1 MGAIHSR
8 LSPLRGFHI
17 VSQPSRPAKPDSTIQ
32 KLENQKLDERKL
44 DNTSVWDRY
53 LPEDRVRWSSGWDS
67 NPIWSTEPDLDAIK
81 AVIASELFKDGDH
94 RKDPNL
100 TVRFLA
106 DGAHHRVYEA
116 THPSWTNPYLL
127 RLAVAVDPCLKTESE
142 MATLAFLS
150 QKTSIPVPKPIAW
163 NSGVDSRIGY
173 EWQLIEKLPGVQ
185 LRSVW
190 RTMSPEQQAAV
201 VREMATLLA
210 QMWTKENRFDRIGG
224 LYLTQDQHSSP
235 APNIRPRHVR
245 LGDMQNS
252 KFVVG
257 PSVAGSF
264 NFGRY
269 HYLPVSRG
277 PFNTC
282 REWVKALIDVERE
295 LLDTAK
301 LLLESRDEGPAEY
314 RNDPEAWDNLVE
326 TGIEVNKNFLDKYQL
341 WAANPKAYM
350 DFLPNVFPESTPVSS
365 ETNQHPPTQRDSM
378 PTSDT
383 VTASSDQRFVLLHP
397 DLRDANILVDPES
410 FAITGIIDWE
420 RTVTTPTW
428 HGMYYPLLI
437 NKDEPYHEDEPD
449 IPTTYDKESP
459 DYNACLVDM
468 RDQWDAR
475 ILRGEFDKQMEKLGC
490 QLPWIPSS
498 RMDKFKMSFVSG
510 INDIKNEYIWASNA
524 LEGLKEEWEEMEQR
538 RMEVEELVREEEE
551 AKEALRMKQEQEL
564 RELIE
569 ALRQKHEQESRE
581 MVTLYEEKRRMLK
594 EKHEMEEQSDDED
607 EEGDEY

>member
-1 MGAIHSR
+1 M
-8 LSPLRGFHI
+8 
-17 VSQPSRPAKPDSTIQ
+17 
-32 KLENQKLDERKL
+32 
-44 DNTSVWDRY
+44 SVWDWY
-53 LPEDRVRWSSGWDS
+53 LPEDRVRWSS
-67 NPIWSTEPDLDAIK
+67 EPDLAAIK

-106 DGAHHRVYEA
+106 DGAHHKVYEA

-163 NSGVDSRIGY
+163 NSGVNARIGY

-201 VREMATLLA
+201 
-210 QMWTKENRFDRIGG
+210 ENRFDEIGG
-224 LYLTQDQHSSP
+224 LYLTQDQDPSH
-235 APNIRPRHVR
+235 APNIRPRHVT

-252 KFVVG
+252 TFVVG

-264 NFGRY
+264 IFGRY

-277 PFNTC
+277 PFKTC
-282 REWVKALIDVERE
+282 REWVKALIDVERGF
-295 LLDTAK
+295 LDTAK
-301 LLLESRDEGPAEY
+301 LLLESRDDAPAEY

-365 ETNQHPPTQRDSM
+365 ETNQHPPTQRDSI

-383 VTASSDQRFVLLHP
+383 VTASSDQRFILSHP
-397 DLRDANILVDPES
+397 DLRDANILVDPKS

-437 NKDEPYHEDEPD
+437 SKDDPYYEKEPG
-449 IPTTYDKESP
+449 IPTTYDEESP
-459 DYNACLVDM
+459 NYNACLVDL
-468 RDQWDAR
+468 RDRWDAR
-475 ILRGEFDKQMEKLGC
+475 ILRGEIDKQMEKLGW

-498 RMDKFKMSFVSG
+498 RMDRFKMNFVCLW
-510 INDIKNEYIWASNA
+510 Y
-524 LEGLKEEWEEMEQR
+524 QR
-538 RMEVEELVREEEE
+538 
-551 AKEALRMKQEQEL
+551 
-564 RELIE
+564 
-569 ALRQKHEQESRE
+569 H
-581 MVTLYEEKRRMLK
+581 
-594 EKHEMEEQSDDED
+594 
-607 EEGDEY
+607 